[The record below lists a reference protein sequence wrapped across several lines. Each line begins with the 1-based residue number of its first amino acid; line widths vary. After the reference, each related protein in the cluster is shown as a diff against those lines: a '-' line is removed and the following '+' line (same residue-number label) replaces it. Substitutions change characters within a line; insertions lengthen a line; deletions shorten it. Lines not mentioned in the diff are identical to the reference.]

1 MYFKLRKNW
10 SNVDVVLLSKI
21 EAVPIAEGIIFL
33 PFAKSCIE
41 DEEVG
46 EEYAGVLISG
56 VLPETDPMLVARDL
70 PHFVTEDPTTVRWP
84 ILRLK
89 VVANGA
95 ILGHLYKA
103 FLDSDLPQSQNDIGR
118 NDDTRKKRSYNSLKR
133 SKPDPLAAARK
144 TENKRKEKRL
154 SEASINAC
162 LSYVCS
168 CKNEC
173 MRKVSKKDVCEER
186 EFFYK
191 EPYAKRIEYI
201 LTKFDHEGFAEGK
214 MLFVHGQTI
223 CKPAFWTIYGFVKQ
237 TFYNYEGAYKMGE
250 RVGFHGNHGTLKPKD
265 TTLFAKACMKTFFQQ
280 AAEPLPHKESR
291 NPNTD
296 GIVYR
301 IPKIY
306 SRDDVYEEIRSK
318 MLAVNLAPISK
329 IAFNDIWRKDFPNY
343 GIHTSSAFAKCDDC
357 LLFMNMLLRERRSA
371 ERAKWEH
378 RREMHLKHQM
388 SGRNEYYSHREMST
402 RTPSLYLSF
411 IHDAMDHAKTYVPRL
426 SDKLKSLMGH
436 VTPLPLK
443 VVGIINHGHEPNVV
457 AHVTVTGIWKSDPNY
472 TVSSIAKQLRDYET
486 YFSGDCT
493 GDLAFNIT
501 PVHPLFAALLD
512 GDVFKTTV
520 LEKKDLSREEY
531 FGLQQQ
537 QDIDEGR
544 RLKMLPPNLYIQ
556 LDNSAKDN
564 KNWAVMAF
572 CSELVARGCCKTIT
586 MSFLVVGHT
595 HEDVDAFFSKVNAAQ
610 ARRSIESLPHFLEVV
625 HNAQSSKAYPRLIH
639 EVADYK
645 RHVADYVVKIEG
657 QSAPVS
663 FKFWMRDNIPIYQV
677 KETYSGK
684 WVPEH
689 GRTLWKREDPES
701 PTNFNVQLPPDQDPK
716 LNEMIA
722 PYAKKVE
729 VSGFIRNYIKH
740 KEELQAGTNPSTDV
754 FAQDQCLIQY
764 WKNVADVVQAG
775 WTSNEESEL
784 QEAFWLITDYGTG
797 HQVPSQTSTNPNS
810 MGNKRREVEEEL
822 QARDEIFVGEAAAR
836 SLATFVRIIDI
847 TAGLMLL
854 LRPSDDFEC
863 QDCLWVAKAT
873 GPVCRDESEPNF
885 NKIPIQWWRPK
896 HGSRK
901 ASIIDRYTQCIQ
913 RDVTWEIDPGYTGVH
928 WIEADSCIYAWKS
941 RAKGDKVSL
950 PTKVQEIALAALE
963 QIKVQ
968 SEQAL
973 VVVS

>member
-10 SNVDVVLLSKI
+10 SNVDVVLLSKT
-21 EAVPIAEGIIFL
+21 EAIPIAEGVIFL
-33 PFAKSCIE
+33 PFVKSCIE

-56 VLPETDPMLVARDL
+56 VLPEADPMLIARDL
-70 PHFVTEDPTTVRWP
+70 PHFVTEVPTTVRWP

-103 FLDSDLPQSQNDIGR
+103 FLDSDLLQPQEDIGM
-118 NDDTRKKRSYNSLKR
+118 NDATRKKRSYNSLKR
-133 SKPDPLAAARK
+133 SKSDPLAATRK
-144 TENKRKEKRL
+144 KENKRKEKRL
-154 SEASINAC
+154 TEQSINAC
-162 LSYVCS
+162 LSYVCA

-214 MLFVHGQTI
+214 MLFVRGQTI
-223 CKPAFWTIYGFVKQ
+223 CKRAFWTIYGFVKQ
-237 TFYNYEGAYKMGE
+237 TFYNYEGAYKLGQ

-265 TTLFAKACMKTFFQQ
+265 TTLFAKACIKTFFQQ

-306 SRDDVYEEIRSK
+306 TRDDVYEEIRSK

-411 IHDAMDHAKTYVPRL
+411 IHDAMDHTKTYVPRL

-457 AHVTVTGIWKSDPNY
+457 AHVTFTGIWKSDPNY
-472 TVSSIAKQLRDYET
+472 IVSSIAKQLRDYET
-486 YFSGDCT
+486 YFIGDCT
-493 GDLAFNIT
+493 RDIAFNT
-501 PVHPLFAALLD
+501 THVHPLFAALLD
-512 GDVFKTTV
+512 EDVFKTSV
-520 LEKKDLSREEY
+520 LEKKGLSREEY
-531 FGLQQQ
+531 FDLQQQ
-537 QDIDEGR
+537 QDIGEGR

-564 KNWAVMAF
+564 KNWTVMAF

-595 HEDVDAFFSKVNAAQ
+595 HEDVDDFFSKVNAAQ
-610 ARRSIESLPHFLEVV
+610 AGKSIESLPHFL
-625 HNAQSSKAYPRLIH
+625 
-639 EVADYK
+639 D
-645 RHVADYVVKIEG
+645 VK
-657 QSAPVS
+657 
-663 FKFWMRDNIPIYQV
+663 K
-677 KETYSGK
+677 TYGGK

-689 GRTLWKREDPES
+689 GRTLWKRQDPES
-701 PTNFNVQLPPDQDPK
+701 PTNFNVQLPPDQNPK

-729 VSGFIRNYIKH
+729 VSGFIKNYIKH
-740 KEELQAGTNPSTDV
+740 KEELQAGTNPSADV
-754 FAQDQCLIQY
+754 FAEDQCLIKY

-775 WTSNEESEL
+775 WRSNDESEL
-784 QEAFWLITDYGTG
+784 QEAFWPITDYGTG
-797 HQVPSQTSTNPNS
+797 HQVLSQTSTNPSS
-810 MGNKRREVEEEL
+810 MGNTRREVEEEL
-822 QARDEIFVGEAAAR
+822 QARDEIFVGEATAR
-836 SLATFVRIIDI
+836 SLATFVPIIDI

-873 GPVCRDESEPNF
+873 CPICRDESEPNF

-896 HGSRK
+896 HGPRK

-913 RDVTWEIDPGYTGVH
+913 RDVTWEIDPSYTNVH

>member
-70 PHFVTEDPTTVRWP
+70 PHFVIDDPTTVRWP

-103 FLDSDLPQSQNDIGR
+103 FLDSDLPQSQNDTGR

-144 TENKRKEKRL
+144 QENNGRRNDSL
-154 SEASINAC
+154 
-162 LSYVCS
+162 
-168 CKNEC
+168 
-173 MRKVSKKDVCEER
+173 RKVSMLVSR
-186 EFFYK
+186 
-191 EPYAKRIEYI
+191 
-201 LTKFDHEGFAEGK
+201 FAEGK
-214 MLFVHGQTI
+214 MLFVYGHTI

-237 TFYNYEGAYKMGE
+237 TFYNYEGAYKMGQ

-306 SRDDVYEEIRSK
+306 TRDDVYEEIRSK

-486 YFSGDCT
+486 FFTGDCT
-493 GDLAFNIT
+493 GDLAFNTT

-520 LEKKDLSREEY
+520 LEKKSLSREEY
-531 FGLQQQ
+531 FGLQQ
-537 QDIDEGR
+537 
-544 RLKMLPPNLYIQ
+544 
-556 LDNSAKDN
+556 
-564 KNWAVMAF
+564 
-572 CSELVARGCCKTIT
+572 
-586 MSFLVVGHT
+586 
-595 HEDVDAFFSKVNAAQ
+595 
-610 ARRSIESLPHFLEVV
+610 
-625 HNAQSSKAYPRLIH
+625 
-639 EVADYK
+639 
-645 RHVADYVVKIEG
+645 
-657 QSAPVS
+657 
-663 FKFWMRDNIPIYQV
+663 
-677 KETYSGK
+677 
-684 WVPEH
+684 
-689 GRTLWKREDPES
+689 
-701 PTNFNVQLPPDQDPK
+701 
-716 LNEMIA
+716 
-722 PYAKKVE
+722 
-729 VSGFIRNYIKH
+729 
-740 KEELQAGTNPSTDV
+740 
-754 FAQDQCLIQY
+754 
-764 WKNVADVVQAG
+764 
-775 WTSNEESEL
+775 
-784 QEAFWLITDYGTG
+784 
-797 HQVPSQTSTNPNS
+797 
-810 MGNKRREVEEEL
+810 
-822 QARDEIFVGEAAAR
+822 
-836 SLATFVRIIDI
+836 
-847 TAGLMLL
+847 
-854 LRPSDDFEC
+854 
-863 QDCLWVAKAT
+863 
-873 GPVCRDESEPNF
+873 
-885 NKIPIQWWRPK
+885 
-896 HGSRK
+896 
-901 ASIIDRYTQCIQ
+901 
-913 RDVTWEIDPGYTGVH
+913 
-928 WIEADSCIYAWKS
+928 
-941 RAKGDKVSL
+941 
-950 PTKVQEIALAALE
+950 
-963 QIKVQ
+963 
-968 SEQAL
+968 
-973 VVVS
+973 

>member
-70 PHFVTEDPTTVRWP
+70 PHFVTDDPTTVRWP

-103 FLDSDLPQSQNDIGR
+103 FLDSDLPQSQNDTSK
-118 NDDTRKKRSYNSLKR
+118 NDDTRKKRSYNGLKR

-144 TENKRKEKRL
+144 QENKRKEKRL
-154 SEASINAC
+154 TEKSINAC

-191 EPYAKRIEYI
+191 ESYAKRIEYI
-201 LTKFDHEGFAEGK
+201 LTKFNHEGFAEGK

-237 TFYNYEGAYKMGE
+237 TFYNYEGAYKMGQ
-250 RVGFHGNHGTLKPKD
+250 RVGFHGNHGTLKPED

-306 SRDDVYEEIRSK
+306 TRDDVYEEIRSK

-436 VTPLPLK
+436 VTPLSLK
-443 VVGIINHGHEPNVV
+443 
-457 AHVTVTGIWKSDPNY
+457 
-472 TVSSIAKQLRDYET
+472 LRDYET
-486 YFSGDCT
+486 FFTGDCT
-493 GDLAFNIT
+493 RDLAFNTT
-501 PVHPLFAALLD
+501 PVHPLFDALLD

-520 LEKKDLSREEY
+520 LEKKSLSREEY

-537 QDIDEGR
+537 QDLGEGR
-544 RLKMLPPNLYIQ
+544 RLRMLPPNLYIQ

-610 ARRSIESLPHFLEVV
+610 AGRSIESLPHFLEVV
-625 HNAQSSKAYPRLIH
+625 HNAQSSKAYPRSIH

-657 QSAPVS
+657 QCAPVS
-663 FKFWMRDNIPIYQV
+663 FKSWMRDNIPVYQV
-677 KETYSGK
+677 KETYGGK
-684 WVPEH
+684 
-689 GRTLWKREDPES
+689 
-701 PTNFNVQLPPDQDPK
+701 
-716 LNEMIA
+716 
-722 PYAKKVE
+722 
-729 VSGFIRNYIKH
+729 
-740 KEELQAGTNPSTDV
+740 
-754 FAQDQCLIQY
+754 
-764 WKNVADVVQAG
+764 
-775 WTSNEESEL
+775 
-784 QEAFWLITDYGTG
+784 
-797 HQVPSQTSTNPNS
+797 
-810 MGNKRREVEEEL
+810 
-822 QARDEIFVGEAAAR
+822 
-836 SLATFVRIIDI
+836 
-847 TAGLMLL
+847 
-854 LRPSDDFEC
+854 
-863 QDCLWVAKAT
+863 
-873 GPVCRDESEPNF
+873 
-885 NKIPIQWWRPK
+885 
-896 HGSRK
+896 
-901 ASIIDRYTQCIQ
+901 
-913 RDVTWEIDPGYTGVH
+913 
-928 WIEADSCIYAWKS
+928 
-941 RAKGDKVSL
+941 
-950 PTKVQEIALAALE
+950 
-963 QIKVQ
+963 
-968 SEQAL
+968 
-973 VVVS
+973 